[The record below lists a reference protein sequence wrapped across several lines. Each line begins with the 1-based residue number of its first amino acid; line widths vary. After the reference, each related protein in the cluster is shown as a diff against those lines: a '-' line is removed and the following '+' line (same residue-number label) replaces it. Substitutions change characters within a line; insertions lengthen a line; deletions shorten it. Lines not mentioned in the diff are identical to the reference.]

1 MTFISRLIGVA
12 LTFGV
17 AGHVQAVES
26 LPVRDSADFNYQL
39 NGDVAPPAISG
50 SVVWSADGD
59 ILTFNRNLGAGT
71 FGWNNVLNHGLGYTF
86 EMRFRITEP
95 ESSGL
100 GVFGIILA
108 DQGGPGSYHAHRFS
122 ATNMFT
128 EGGAAGQPMLDGVD
142 FTDGFHVMRFVE
154 KPGVNGL
161 SIWLDGELIYEDRL
175 SFNNAFNRVYIGSIS
190 GAITEGI
197 VEFDYIRLD
206 TTGAY
211 RPVPEPASIALL
223 SIGALMLR
231 RRYSRD

>member
-1 MTFISRLIGVA
+1 
-12 LTFGV
+12 
-17 AGHVQAVES
+17 
-26 LPVRDSADFNYQL
+26 
-39 NGDVAPPAISG
+39 
-50 SVVWSADGD
+50 
-59 ILTFNRNLGAGT
+59 
-71 FGWNNVLNHGLGYTF
+71 
-86 EMRFRITEP
+86 
-95 ESSGL
+95 
-100 GVFGIILA
+100 
-108 DQGGPGSYHAHRFS
+108 
-122 ATNMFT
+122 
-128 EGGAAGQPMLDGVD
+128 
-142 FTDGFHVMRFVE
+142 MRFVE

-190 GAITEGI
+190 GTITDGI

>member
-12 LTFGV
+12 LAFGV

-59 ILTFNRNLGAGT
+59 ILTFNRNLGAGN

-100 GVFGIILA
+100 GVSESSSLTRVA
-108 DQGGPGSYHAHRFS
+108 PGHITLTASVRQICLRKAEWLVSRCS
-122 ATNMFT
+122 LVLTSRT
-128 EGGAAGQPMLDGVD
+128 D
-142 FTDGFHVMRFVE
+142 FT
-154 KPGVNGL
+154 
-161 SIWLDGELIYEDRL
+161 SC
-175 SFNNAFNRVYIGSIS
+175 GSWKS
-190 GAITEGI
+190 QG
-197 VEFDYIRLD
+197 
-206 TTGAY
+206 
-211 RPVPEPASIALL
+211 
-223 SIGALMLR
+223 
-231 RRYSRD
+231 